1 MNVHDCTNIN
11 KTTKDADI
19 KNSQPTRPRTA
30 SKKKNKPEAS
40 STNEDTTALLDKQ
53 DTNEDK
59 VKILGRQDKII
70 KDTSLEYNKDLREN
84 QCEET
89 TDKTLSSMTDNS
101 QQKQF
106 DNPQD
111 IEGMNGKGSTQS
123 KDRYSKEEKECLTN
137 ECKQEGKPVIANI
150 QSEIADNQLDLNSVG
165 HGGSNMEDSCPKE
178 NEVECLNEEWTQE
191 DKPLIANE
199 TGPSTEQSL
208 SPPEPNVKS
217 RGENAHAINA
227 CQAESK
233 NTGYELHGDVRQS
246 TSFISTTAATIVEN
260 KDSSQ
265 TKAMKEDAVGNENE
279 KLLDAERSEENHT
292 QQISSET
299 NTAASELTL
308 FAEKDNNEAED
319 NQAEVM
325 VSIGDG
331 GKLLSMDDSTTKE
344 SETDDGQV
352 DTPVVEADDETSTAE
367 ENTPLV

>member
-1 MNVHDCTNIN
+1 M
-11 KTTKDADI
+11 
-19 KNSQPTRPRTA
+19 
-30 SKKKNKPEAS
+30 
-40 STNEDTTALLDKQ
+40 LDKQ
-53 DTNEDK
+53 DTNEDN

-70 KDTSLEYNKDLREN
+70 KDTSLEYNNDLREN

-89 TDKTLSSMTDNS
+89 TDKTLSSMIDNS

-111 IEGMNGKGSTQS
+111 IEGMNGKGSAQS
-123 KDRYSKEEKECLTN
+123 KDGYSKEENECLTN
-137 ECKQEGKPVIANI
+137 ECKQEDKPMIANI
-150 QSEIADNQLDLNSVG
+150 QSEIADNQLDLNSVE

-308 FAEKDNNEAED
+308 FAEDDNNKAED
-319 NQAEVM
+319 NQAETM

-331 GKLLSMDDSTTKE
+331 GKLSSMDDSTTKE
-344 SETDDGQV
+344 SETNDGQV
-352 DTPVVEADDETSTAE
+352 DGPVVEADDETSTAE

>member
-1 MNVHDCTNIN
+1 
-11 KTTKDADI
+11 
-19 KNSQPTRPRTA
+19 
-30 SKKKNKPEAS
+30 
-40 STNEDTTALLDKQ
+40 LLDKQ
-53 DTNEDK
+53 DTNEDN

-70 KDTSLEYNKDLREN
+70 KDTSLEYNNDLREN

-89 TDKTLSSMTDNS
+89 TDKTLSSMIDNS

-106 DNPQD
+106 HNPQD
-111 IEGMNGKGSTQS
+111 IEGMNGKGSAQS
-123 KDRYSKEEKECLTN
+123 KDRYFKEENECLTN
-137 ECKQEGKPVIANI
+137 ECKQEDKPMIANI
-150 QSEIADNQLDLNSVG
+150 QSEIADNQLDLNSVE

-246 TSFISTTAATIVEN
+246 TSFVATTAATIVEN
-260 KDSSQ
+260 KDISQ
-265 TKAMKEDAVGNENE
+265 TKAMQEDAVGNENE

-308 FAEKDNNEAED
+308 LAENDNNNKAED

-331 GKLLSMDDSTTKE
+331 GKLSSVDDSTTKG
-344 SETDDGQV
+344 SETDDDQV
-352 DTPVVEADDETSTAE
+352 DGPVVEADDETSTAE